1 MDAVRQQVVRSSN
14 VVIETEENED
24 EIGEVASQ
32 EMDEVEDEPSEDE
45 EGVSAD
51 DGQSAE
57 DRVETAGEVAQVQQ
71 D

>member
-1 MDAVRQQVVRSSN
+1 MDTVRQQVVRSSN

-57 DRVETAGEVAQVQQ
+57 DRVETAGEVAQVQL

>member
-1 MDAVRQQVVRSSN
+1 MDTVRQQVVRSSN

-45 EGVSAD
+45 DGVSAD

-57 DRVETAGEVAQVQQ
+57 DRVETVGEVAQVQL